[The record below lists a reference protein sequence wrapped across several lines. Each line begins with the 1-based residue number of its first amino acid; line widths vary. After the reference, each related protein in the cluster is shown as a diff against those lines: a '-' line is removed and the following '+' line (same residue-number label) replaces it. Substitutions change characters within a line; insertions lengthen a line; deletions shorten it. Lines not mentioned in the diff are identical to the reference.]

1 MMVDQMNEAKKNTKG
16 PKSVNDLLNA
26 GDTWEVK

>member
-1 MMVDQMNEAKKNTKG
+1 MVEQMKDAEKNTQG
-16 PKSVNDLLNA
+16 PKSVNDLLYA

>member
-1 MMVDQMNEAKKNTKG
+1 MKQAEKNTKG